1 MHRPQTRYRRP
12 GIGCPREMVSHI
24 EIIVVI
30 GPVLSG
36 RISVMENK
44 WHYRAARRMLAN

>member
-1 MHRPQTRYRRP
+1 MRPQQARYRTP
-12 GIGCPREMVSHI
+12 GIGCPHEMVSCI
-24 EIIVVI
+24 KIIMVI

-44 WHYRAARRMLAN
+44 WHYRATQRILAN